1 MVGTSIGHY
10 HIVESLGKGGMGEV
24 YAAEDT
30 RLGRRVALKML
41 SRGLAMDAD
50 HRERFE
56 REARAVAALNHPNI
70 VTIYSVEEADGVP
83 FLTLEL
89 VEGRTLDALI
99 PAGGL
104 PLDRILAYA
113 IPLADAV
120 GAAHQRGITHRDLKP
135 GNVMIGDDG
144 RLKVLDFGLAKLK
157 ESNASLAAS
166 LPTQELTGEG
176 RIVGTVAYMSPE
188 QAEGKPVDSRSDVFS
203 LGVVIFEMA
212 TSQRPFKGDT
222 QVSLLSSII
231 KDTPSSLTD
240 LKTDLPR
247 DLARIVRRCLSKDP
261 EDRYQTAKDLRN
273 DLRALK
279 EDLSSGAVA
288 AAVSGV
294 HALAPAPGTAAKRR
308 YVTMAVAGIAA
319 LSVAAAAFVYWSRD
333 DRQPGAASP
342 ANAQPFAS
350 VSLNRLTTTGAAGSA
365 AISDDGRYVAYV
377 VTEGGKSGL
386 WLRQVAT
393 TSNVAIVPAA
403 EVQFHGVTF
412 SPDGNYIYYSFY
424 PAGEMSGSLWQVPV
438 LGGRPRRILEDVDGD
453 ISFDPSG
460 NRFAMVRNNARTQE
474 TALIVSDTSGSNVKT
489 LVTRKAPNRFKVDS
503 VAWSPDGRSI
513 AALVNRVEALNV
525 DVVLIDAITGQE
537 KALGNQAW
545 QNISEVAW
553 LPDGK
558 SLLINAQD
566 ANGDSTSQV
575 WLLSASG
582 HEPRRITNDLS
593 TYAGLS
599 VSAGG
604 KSFVSVRRERRSRV
618 WIVDAAGGEARVVSS
633 GAGADD
639 GVNGLA
645 WTADGRLVYTSA
657 SAGNLDIWLMDADG
671 RNRVQLTSDK
681 AHDSWPAVTTDSR
694 RIVFVSERGGARG
707 LWVMGTDGSEQR
719 RIGSVTVNPQPGMW
733 ADDNWV
739 YFTAAGGRNFR
750 IGIDGGEPVPLE
762 VSAPA
767 GGAASPL
774 PEGFH
779 QPVSSPDGRMVAG
792 HYNSREPR
800 GERIAVVPLDGSPPR
815 LFSNVTIP
823 AEWSG
828 DGKSLLYLVARDG
841 ATNVWRQ
848 PIAGGPAVPLTRF
861 SDERIF
867 RFSASPD
874 QKRWAIVR
882 GNISSDVVLV
892 SERE

>member
-10 HIVESLGKGGMGEV
+10 RILESLGKGGMGEV

-30 RLGRRVALKML
+30 RLGRRVALKVL
-41 SRGLAMDAD
+41 LRGLAMDAD
-50 HRERFE
+50 RRERFE

-70 VTIYSVEEADGVP
+70 VTIYSVEEEDGVP

-89 VEGRTLDALI
+89 VEGRTLDTLI
-99 PAGGL
+99 SPGGL
-104 PLDRILAYA
+104 PVDRILAYA
-113 IPLADAV
+113 IALADGV
-120 GAAHQRGITHRDLKP
+120 GAAHQHGITHRDLKP

-188 QAEGKPVDSRSDVFS
+188 QAEAKPVDPRSDVFS

-212 TSQRPFKGDT
+212 TSQRPFKGET

-231 KDTPSSLTD
+231 RDTPASLTD
-240 LKTDLPR
+240 LRAELPR
-247 DLARIVRRCLSKDP
+247 DLGRIVRRCLSKDP

-288 AAVSGV
+288 APVSGV
-294 HALAPAPGTAAKRR
+294 HALPAAQRAAAKRR
-308 YVTMAVAGIAA
+308 YVRVAVAGIAA
-319 LSVAAAAFVYWSRD
+319 LSVAAAAFVYWSGD
-333 DRQPGAASP
+333 DRRPGAASP
-342 ANAQPFAS
+342 ANARPFAS
-350 VSLNRLTTTGAAGSA
+350 VSLNRLTTTGAAGLA

-393 TSNVAIVPAA
+393 TSNVAIVPPAD
-403 EVQFHGVTF
+403 VRFHAVTF
-412 SPDGNYIYYSFY
+412 SPDGNHIYYSFY
-424 PAGEMSGSLWQVPV
+424 PGGELFGNLWQVPV
-438 LGGRPRRILEDVDGD
+438 LGGTPRRILEDVDGD

-460 NRFAMVRNNARTQE
+460 NRFVMVRNDPRTQQ
-474 TALIVSDTSGSNVKT
+474 TALIVSDASGSNVKT
-489 LVTRKAPNRFKVDS
+489 LATRKAPNSFKVGS

-513 AALVNRVEALNV
+513 AALVNRAEALKV
-525 DVVLIDAITGQE
+525 DVVLVDAMTGQE
-537 KALGNQAW
+537 NVLGNHAW
-545 QNISEVAW
+545 QNISAVAW

-558 SLLINAQD
+558 SLLINGQD
-566 ANGDSTSQV
+566 ADGESTSQV

-582 HEPRRITNDLS
+582 DEPRRITNDLS
-593 TYAGLS
+593 TYAGISLT
-599 VSAGG
+599 ADG
-604 KSFVSVRRERRSRV
+604 KSFVSVRSELRSRI
-618 WIVDAAGGEARVVSS
+618 WIVDTAGGEPRAVSS

-639 GVNGLA
+639 GVDGLT
-645 WTADGRLVYTSA
+645 WMADGRLVYTSA
-657 SAGNLDIWLMDADG
+657 SGGNLDIWLMDADG

-681 AHDSWPAVTTDSR
+681 AHDSWPAVTTDGR

-719 RIGSVTVNPQPGMW
+719 RIGSVTVDPRPGLSVDDKW
-733 ADDNWV
+733 A

-750 IGIDGGEPVPLE
+750 IGIDGGEPVPIE
-762 VSAPA
+762 VSTPA

-774 PEGFH
+774 PEAFH
-779 QPVSSPDGRMVAG
+779 EPVSSPDGTMVAG

-823 AEWSG
+823 AEWSR

-841 ATNVWRQ
+841 GTNIWRQ
-848 PIAGGPAVPLTRF
+848 PITGGPATPLTRF

-867 RFSASPD
+867 RFSASAD

-882 GNISSDVVLV
+882 GNIASDVVLV
-892 SERE
+892 SERK

>member
-1 MVGTSIGHY
+1 MVGTSIAHY
-10 HIVESLGKGGMGEV
+10 HIAEFLGKGGMGEV

-30 RLGRRVALKML
+30 RLGRRVALKVL
-41 SRGLAMDAD
+41 SRELAMDAD
-50 HRERFE
+50 RRERFE

-70 VTIYSVEEADGVP
+70 VTIYSVEEAGGVP

-99 PAGGL
+99 PPGGL
-104 PLDRILAYA
+104 PVDRILAYA

-120 GAAHQRGITHRDLKP
+120 GAAHQRGVTHRDLKP

-144 RLKVLDFGLAKLK
+144 RVKVLDFGLAKLK

-166 LPTQELTGEG
+166 LPTQELTVEG
-176 RIVGTVAYMSPE
+176 RIVGSVAYMSPE
-188 QAEGKPVDSRSDVFS
+188 QAEGKLVDPRSDVFS

-240 LKTDLPR
+240 LKADLPR

-288 AAVSGV
+288 AAVSDV
-294 HALAPAPGTAAKRR
+294 HAVPAAQGAAAKRPFVR
-308 YVTMAVAGIAA
+308 VAVAGIAV
-319 LSVAAAAFVYWSRD
+319 LSVAAAAFVYWSSD
-333 DRQPGAASP
+333 SRQPGVASP

-350 VSLNRLTTTGAAGSA
+350 VSLTRLTTTGAAGLA
-365 AISDDGRYVAYV
+365 AISDDGRYVAYG

-393 TSNVAIVPAA
+393 TSNVAIVPPS
-403 EVQFHGVTF
+403 EVRLRAVTF
-412 SPDGNYIYYSFY
+412 SPDGNYLYYSFY
-424 PAGEMSGSLWQVPV
+424 PVGELHGSLWQVPV
-438 LGGRPRRILEDVDGD
+438 LGGVARRVLDDVDGA

-460 NRFAMVRNNARTQE
+460 KRFAMVRGIARTQE
-474 TALIVSDTSGSNVKT
+474 AALIVVDTNGYQTKT
-489 LVTRKAPNRFKVDS
+489 LVTRKAPNRLKFQS

-513 AALVNRVEALNV
+513 AALAERGEDLEV
-525 DVVLIDAITGQE
+525 DVVLIDALTGQQTV
-537 KALGNQAW
+537 LGNHAW
-545 QNISEVAW
+545 RDATYVQW

-558 SLLINAQD
+558 SLLVNAQE
-566 ANGDSTSQV
+566 ANGEAINQV
-575 WLLSASG
+575 WLVSTSG
-582 HEPRRITNDLS
+582 QPRRITNDLS
-593 TYAGLS
+593 TYAGISLT
-599 VSAGG
+599 ADG
-604 KSFVSVRRERRSRV
+604 KSFVSVRRERSSRV
-618 WIVDAAGGEARVVSS
+618 WIIDAPGGEPRVVSS
-633 GAGADD
+633 GAGAED

-671 RNRVQLTSDK
+671 RNRVPLTSDK
-681 AHDSWPAVTTDSR
+681 AHDSWPAVTPDGR

-707 LWVMGTDGSEQR
+707 LWVMRTDGSEPR
-719 RIGSVTVNPQPGMW
+719 RIGSVTVNAQPGLS
-733 ADDNWV
+733 ADDTWV
-739 YFTAAGGRNFR
+739 YFTAPGGRNFR
-750 IGIDGGEPVPLE
+750 IGIDGGEPVPLA

-767 GGAASPL
+767 GGAAGPL
-774 PEGFH
+774 PEAFH
-779 QPVSSPDGRMVAG
+779 EPVSSPDGRMIAG
-792 HYNSREPR
+792 HYNSSEVKA
-800 GERIAVVPLDGSPPR
+800 ERIAVVPLDGGAPR

-828 DGKSLLYLVARDG
+828 DAKSLLYLVTRDG
-841 ATNVWRQ
+841 GMNLWRQ
-848 PIAGGPAVPLTRF
+848 PIAGGPAVALTRF
-861 SDERIF
+861 SGERIF
-867 RFSASPD
+867 RFSASRD

-882 GNISSDVVLV
+882 GTIASDVVLV
-892 SERE
+892 SERD

>member
-1 MVGTSIGHY
+1 LVGTSIGHY
-10 HIVESLGKGGMGEV
+10 HIAELLGKGGMGEV

-30 RLGRRVALKML
+30 RLGRRVALKVL
-41 SRGLAMDAD
+41 SRELAAD
-50 HRERFE
+50 GDRRERFE

-70 VTIYSVEEADGVP
+70 VTIHSVEEAGGVH

-99 PAGGL
+99 PPGGL

-135 GNVMIGDDG
+135 GNVMVSDDG
-144 RLKVLDFGLAKLK
+144 RVKVLDFGLAKLK
-157 ESNASLAAS
+157 ESDASLAAS

-188 QAEGKPVDSRSDVFS
+188 QAEAKPVDPRSDVFS

-222 QVSLLSSII
+222 QFSLLSSII
-231 KDTPSSLTD
+231 KDTPASLAD
-240 LKTDLPR
+240 LKADLPQ

-279 EDLSSGAVA
+279 EDLSSGAG
-288 AAVSGV
+288 AAVSRV
-294 HALAPAPGTAAKRR
+294 DVLPAARRAAAKRQ
-308 YVTMAVAGIAA
+308 YVTMAAAGIVA
-319 LSVAAAAFVYWSRD
+319 LSVASAAFVYWWGD
-333 DRQPGAASP
+333 GRQPEAVSP
-342 ANAQPFAS
+342 ASAQPFAS
-350 VSLNRLTTTGAAGSA
+350 VSLNRLTTTGTAGLA

-377 VTEGGKSGL
+377 VTEGSKSGL

-403 EVQFHGVTF
+403 DVRFRGVTF
-412 SPDGNYIYYSFY
+412 SPDGNYVYYSFY
-424 PAGEMSGSLWQVPV
+424 PAGEVYGSLWQVPV
-438 LGGRPRRILEDVDGD
+438 LGGSARRVLDDVDSD

-460 NRFAMVRNNARTQE
+460 KRFAMARGIAPTQE
-474 TALIVSDTSGSNVKT
+474 AALIVVDTNGYRTKT
-489 LVTRKAPNRFKVDS
+489 LVTRKAPDRFKTYG

-513 AALVNRVEALNV
+513 AALADRGEDLQV
-525 DVVLIDAITGQE
+525 DVLLIDAITGHE
-537 KALGNQAW
+537 TVLGKHAW
-545 QNISEVAW
+545 RDATYVEW

-558 SLLINAQD
+558 SLLVNAQS
-566 ANGDSTSQV
+566 ANGDATNQI
-575 WLLSASG
+575 WLVAASG
-582 HEPRRITNDLS
+582 SGEPRRVTNDLS
-593 TYAGLS
+593 TYAGISLT
-599 VSAGG
+599 ADG

-618 WIVDAAGGEARVVSS
+618 WIVDAAGGQSRIVSS
-633 GAGADD
+633 GAGDDD

-645 WTADGRLVYTSA
+645 WMVDGRLVYTSA

-671 RNRVQLTSDK
+671 RNRVPLTSDK
-681 AHDSWPAVTTDSR
+681 AHDSRPAVTPDGR

-707 LWVMGTDGSEQR
+707 LWVMNTDGSEQR
-719 RIGSVTVNPQPGMW
+719 RIGSVTVNAEPGLW
-733 ADDNWV
+733 ADDRWV
-739 YFTAAGGRNFR
+739 YFTAPGGRNFR
-750 IGIDGGEPVPLE
+750 VGIDGGEPVPLA

-779 QPVSSPDGRMVAG
+779 DPGASPDGRMIAG
-792 HYNSREPR
+792 HFRSREPR
-800 GERIAVVPLDGSPPR
+800 GERYAVVPLDGSPPR
-815 LFSNVTIP
+815 LFSNVTVP
-823 AEWSG
+823 AEWAS
-828 DGKSLLYLVARDG
+828 DAKSLLYFVTRDG
-841 ATNVWRQ
+841 GMNVWRQ
-848 PIAGGPAVPLTRF
+848 PIAGGPAMPVTRF
-861 SDERIF
+861 TDERIF
-867 RFSASPD
+867 RFSGSRD
-874 QKRWAIVR
+874 QRRWAIVR
-882 GNISSDVVLV
+882 GTIASDVVLV

>member
-10 HIVESLGKGGMGEV
+10 HILASIGKGGMGEV
-24 YAAEDT
+24 YAAEDA
-30 RLGRRVALKML
+30 RLGRRVAVKVL
-41 SRGLAMDAD
+41 SRELAMDTD
-50 HRERFE
+50 RRERFE

-70 VTIYSVEEADGVP
+70 VTIFSVEEADGVP

-99 PAGGL
+99 PPGGL
-104 PLDRILAYA
+104 PLDRILGYA

-135 GNVMIGDDG
+135 GNVMVGDDG
-144 RLKVLDFGLAKLK
+144 RVKVLDFGLAKLK
-157 ESNASLAAS
+157 ESNGSLAAS

-188 QAEGKPVDSRSDVFS
+188 QAEGKPVDPRSDVFS

-240 LKTDLPR
+240 LRAELPR
-247 DLARIVRRCLSKDP
+247 DLGRIVRRCLSKDP

-288 AAVSGV
+288 AVSGV
-294 HALAPAPGTAAKRR
+294 HAVPAAPSAAGKRR
-308 YVTMAVAGIAA
+308 YVWVAVAAIGA
-319 LSVAAAAFVYWSRD
+319 LSVAAAAYVYKSGD
-333 DRQPGAASP
+333 DSQPAAASP
-342 ANAQPFAS
+342 AAAQPFAS
-350 VSLNRLTTTGAAGSA
+350 ASLNRLTTTGAAGLAS
-365 AISDDGRYVAYV
+365 ISDDGRYVAYV
-377 VTEGGKSGL
+377 STEGGKSGL

-403 EVQFHGVTF
+403 AVRFHAVTF
-412 SPDGNYIYYSFY
+412 SPDGNYLYYSFY
-424 PAGEMSGSLWQVPV
+424 PTGEVYGSLWQVPV
-438 LGGRPRRILEDVDGD
+438 LGGGARRVLDDVDGD

-460 NRFAMVRNNARTQE
+460 KRFAMVRGIAPTQE
-474 TALIVSDTSGSNVKT
+474 AALIVVDTNGYKTKT
-489 LVTRKAPNRFKVDS
+489 LVTRKAPNRFKYQS

-513 AALVNRVEALNV
+513 AALAERGEDLKV
-525 DVVLIDAITGQE
+525 DVVLVDVETGRE
-537 KALGNQAW
+537 TVLGKHAW
-545 QNISEVAW
+545 RNATNVEW
-553 LPDGK
+553 LPDGQ
-558 SLLINAQD
+558 SLLVNAQG
-566 ANGDSTSQV
+566 ANGELTSQV

-582 HEPRRITNDLS
+582 GEPRRVTNDLS
-593 TYAGLS
+593 TYAGISLT
-599 VSAGG
+599 ADG
-604 KSFVSVRRERRSRV
+604 KSFVSVRSELHSRV
-618 WIVDAAGGEARVVSS
+618 WIVDTAGGEPRVVSS

-645 WTADGRLVYTSA
+645 WMADGRLVYTSA
-657 SAGNLDIWLMDADG
+657 SGGNLDIWLMDADG

-681 AHDSWPAVTTDSR
+681 AHDSWPAVTTDGR

-719 RIGSVTVNPQPGMW
+719 RIGSVTVNSEPGMS
-733 ADDNWV
+733 ADEQWV

-779 QPVSSPDGRMVAG
+779 ESVSSPGGRMVAG
-792 HYNSREPR
+792 HYSSREPR

-815 LFSNVTIP
+815 LFSNVTTS

-841 ATNVWRQ
+841 GTNIWRQ
-848 PIAGGPAVPLTRF
+848 PIDGGPAAALTRF

-882 GNISSDVVLV
+882 GTVASDVVLV
-892 SERE
+892 TERE

>member
-1 MVGTSIGHY
+1 M
-10 HIVESLGKGGMGEV
+10 
-24 YAAEDT
+24 
-30 RLGRRVALKML
+30 
-41 SRGLAMDAD
+41 
-50 HRERFE
+50 
-56 REARAVAALNHPNI
+56 
-70 VTIYSVEEADGVP
+70 
-83 FLTLEL
+83 
-89 VEGRTLDALI
+89 
-99 PAGGL
+99 
-104 PLDRILAYA
+104 
-113 IPLADAV
+113 
-120 GAAHQRGITHRDLKP
+120 
-135 GNVMIGDDG
+135 
-144 RLKVLDFGLAKLK
+144 
-157 ESNASLAAS
+157 
-166 LPTQELTGEG
+166 
-176 RIVGTVAYMSPE
+176 
-188 QAEGKPVDSRSDVFS
+188 
-203 LGVVIFEMA
+203 
-212 TSQRPFKGDT
+212 
-222 QVSLLSSII
+222 
-231 KDTPSSLTD
+231 
-240 LKTDLPR
+240 
-247 DLARIVRRCLSKDP
+247 
-261 EDRYQTAKDLRN
+261 
-273 DLRALK
+273 
-279 EDLSSGAVA
+279 
-288 AAVSGV
+288 
-294 HALAPAPGTAAKRR
+294 
-308 YVTMAVAGIAA
+308 
-319 LSVAAAAFVYWSRD
+319 YWSRD

-350 VSLNRLTTTGAAGSA
+350 VSLNRLTTTGAAGLA

-403 EVQFHGVTF
+403 DVRFHGVTF
-412 SPDGNYIYYSFY
+412 SPDGNYVYYSFY
-424 PAGEMSGSLWQVPV
+424 PAGEMSGGLWQVPV
-438 LGGRPRRILEDVDGD
+438 LGGGARRVLEDVDGD

-460 NRFAMVRNNARTQE
+460 KRFAMVRGIAPTQE
-474 TALIVSDTSGSNVKT
+474 DALIVVDTNGYKTKT
-489 LVTRKAPNRFKVDS
+489 LATRKRPNSFKFQS

-513 AALVNRVEALNV
+513 AALAERGDALQV
-525 DVVLIDAITGQE
+525 DVVLIDALTGHE
-537 KALGNQAW
+537 VVLGNHAW
-545 QNISEVAW
+545 RNASYVEW

-558 SLLINAQD
+558 SLLVNAQE
-566 ANGDSTSQV
+566 ANGEGTSQV

-582 HEPRRITNDLS
+582 GEPRRITNDLS

-599 VSAGG
+599 LTADG
-604 KSFVSVRRERRSRV
+604 KSFVSVRSELRSRV
-618 WIVDAAGGEARVVSS
+618 WIVDAAGGESRVVSS

-671 RNRVQLTSDK
+671 RNRAQLTSDK
-681 AHDSWPAVTTDSR
+681 AHDSWPAVTTDGR

-719 RIGSVTVNPQPGMW
+719 RIGSVTVNPQPGMS
-733 ADDNWV
+733 ADDKWV

-774 PEGFH
+774 PEAFH
-779 QPVSSPDGRMVAG
+779 QPVSSPDGRMIAG

-841 ATNVWRQ
+841 GTNVWRQ

-882 GNISSDVVLV
+882 GNIASDVVLV
-892 SERE
+892 TERE

>member
-1 MVGTSIGHY
+1 
-10 HIVESLGKGGMGEV
+10 MGEV

-30 RLGRRVALKML
+30 RLGRRVALKVL
-41 SRGLAMDAD
+41 SRELATDAD
-50 HRERFE
+50 RRERFE

-99 PAGGL
+99 PPGGL
-104 PLDRILAYA
+104 TLDRILAYA

-144 RLKVLDFGLAKLK
+144 RVKVLDFGLAKLK

-188 QAEGKPVDSRSDVFS
+188 QAEAKPVDPRSDVFS

-231 KDTPSSLTD
+231 KDTPASLTD
-240 LKTDLPR
+240 LRAELPR
-247 DLARIVRRCLSKDP
+247 DLGRIVKRCLSKDP

-279 EDLSSGAVA
+279 EDLSSGAVI
-288 AAVSGV
+288 AVSGV
-294 HALAPAPGTAAKRR
+294 HALPAVRRAAARRR
-308 YVTMAVAGIAA
+308 YLSVAVAGIAA
-319 LSVAAAAFVYWSRD
+319 LSVAAIAFVYWPGG
-333 DRQPGAASP
+333 DRRPGAASP
-342 ANAQPFAS
+342 ANAQPFGS
-350 VSLNRLTTTGAAGSA
+350 VSLNRLTTTGTAGLA

-403 EVQFHGVTF
+403 EVEFQGVTF
-412 SPDGNYIYYSFY
+412 SPDGNYVYYSFY
-424 PAGEMSGSLWQVPV
+424 PAGELLGYLWQVPV
-438 LGGRPRRILEDVDGD
+438 LGGMPRRILEDVDGD

-460 NRFAMVRNNARTQE
+460 NRFAMVRNNPRTQE
-474 TALIVSDTSGSNVKT
+474 TALIVSDTSGSKAT
-489 LVTRKAPNRFKVDS
+489 SLVTRKAPNRFKPQS

-513 AALVNRVEALNV
+513 ATLAERGADLQV
-525 DVVLIDAITGQE
+525 DVVLIDAVTGHE
-537 KALGNQAW
+537 TVLGNHAW
-545 QNISEVAW
+545 RNISEVAW

-566 ANGDSTSQV
+566 AGGESVSQV

-582 HEPRRITNDLS
+582 DEPRRITNDLS
-593 TYAGLS
+593 TYAGISLT
-599 VSAGG
+599 ADG

-618 WIVDAAGGEARVVSS
+618 WIVEAAGGEPRVVSS

-645 WTADGRLVYTSA
+645 WTVDGRLVYTSA

-671 RNRVQLTSDK
+671 RNRVPLTSDR
-681 AHDSWPAVTTDSR
+681 APDSWPVVTADGR
-694 RIVFVSERGGARG
+694 RIVFVSERSGARG
-707 LWVMGTDGSEQR
+707 LWVMGTDGGEQR
-719 RIGSVTVNPQPGMW
+719 RIGSVTVNPRPNMW
-733 ADDNWV
+733 ADDTWV
-739 YFTAAGGRNFR
+739 YFTAADGRNFR
-750 IGIDGGEPVPLE
+750 IGIDGGEPAPLA

-767 GGAASPL
+767 GSAPSPL

-779 QPVSSPDGRMVAG
+779 DPASSPDGSMIAG

-828 DGKSLLYLVARDG
+828 DGKSLLYFVARDG
-841 ATNVWRQ
+841 GMNIWRQ
-848 PIAGGPAVPLTRF
+848 PIAGGPSVPLTRF

-867 RFSASPD
+867 RFSVSRD
-874 QKRWAIVR
+874 QKRLAIVR
-882 GNISSDVVLV
+882 GNIASDVVLV

>member
-24 YAAEDT
+24 YVAEDT
-30 RLGRRVALKML
+30 RLGRRVALKVL
-41 SRGLAMDAD
+41 SRDLAIDAD
-50 HRERFE
+50 RRERFE

-99 PAGGL
+99 PPGGL
-104 PLDRILAYA
+104 PVDRLLAYA

-135 GNVMIGDDG
+135 GNVMISDDG
-144 RLKVLDFGLAKLK
+144 RVKVLDFGLAKLK

-188 QAEGKPVDSRSDVFS
+188 QAEGKPVDPRSDVFS

-240 LKTDLPR
+240 IRTELPR
-247 DLARIVRRCLSKDP
+247 DLGRIVRRCLSKDP

-288 AAVSGV
+288 AAMSDV
-294 HALAPAPGTAAKRR
+294 HALPAGPRAAAKQR

-319 LSVAAAAFVYWSRD
+319 LSVAAAAFVYWSGD
-333 DRQPGAASP
+333 ARQPGAASP

-350 VSLNRLTTTGAAGSA
+350 VSLNRLTTTGTAGLA

-377 VTEGGKSGL
+377 ITEQGKSGL

-393 TSNVAIVPAA
+393 TSNVAIVPPAD
-403 EVQFHGVTF
+403 VRFHGVTF
-412 SPDGNYIYYSFY
+412 SPDGNHVYYSFY
-424 PAGEMSGSLWQVPV
+424 PAGELFGSLWQVPV
-438 LGGRPRRILEDVDGD
+438 LGGRPRRILEDVDAD

-460 NRFAMVRNNARTQE
+460 SRFAMVRNNARTRE
-474 TALIVSDTSGSNVKT
+474 TALIVSDTNGSNVKT
-489 LVTRKAPNRFKVDS
+489 LVTRKPPNRFNVDG

-513 AALVNRVEALNV
+513 AAAVNRAEALKV
-525 DVVLIDAITGQE
+525 DVVLVDATSGQE
-537 KALGNQAW
+537 TVLGNHVW
-545 QNISEVAW
+545 RNISKVAW
-553 LPDGK
+553 LPDGN

-566 ANGDSTSQV
+566 ADGESSAQV

-582 HEPRRITNDLS
+582 GEPRRITNDLS
-593 TYAGLS
+593 NYAGLS
-599 VSAGG
+599 LTADG
-604 KSFVSVRRERRSRV
+604 KSFVSVRSERRSRV
-618 WIVDAAGGEARVVSS
+618 WIVDAAGGESRVVSS

-645 WTADGRLVYTSA
+645 WTADDRLVYTSA
-657 SAGNLDIWLMDADG
+657 SAGNRDIWIMDADG
-671 RNRVQLTSDK
+671 RNRVQLTSDT
-681 AHDSWPAVTTDSR
+681 ASDSWPALTSDGR
-694 RIVFVSERGGARG
+694 RIVFVSERDGARG
-707 LWVMGTDGSEQR
+707 LWVMGTDGGEQR
-719 RIGSVTVNPQPGMW
+719 RIGSVTVNSEPSLS
-733 ADDNWV
+733 ADDKWV
-739 YFTAAGGRNFR
+739 YFTAAGGRNFQ

-762 VSAPA
+762 VSASA
-767 GGAASPL
+767 GGAAKPL

-779 QPVSSPDGRMVAG
+779 QPVSSPDGRMIAG

-800 GERIAVVPLDGSPPR
+800 GERIAVVPLDGGAPR
-815 LFSNVTIP
+815 LFSNVPVP

-828 DGKSLLYLVARDG
+828 DGRSLLYLVARDG
-841 ATNVWRQ
+841 ATNLWRQ
-848 PIAGGPAVPLTRF
+848 PIAGGPAVALTRF
-861 SDERIF
+861 SDEMIY
-867 RFSASPD
+867 RFSSSPD
-874 QKRWAIVR
+874 QKRWAVVR
-882 GNISSDVVLV
+882 GTVASDVVLV
-892 SERE
+892 TERE

>member
-1 MVGTSIGHY
+1 LVGTSIGHY
-10 HIVESLGKGGMGEV
+10 HIVGALGKGGMGEV

-30 RLGRRVALKML
+30 RLGRRVALKVL

-70 VTIYSVEEADGVP
+70 VTIYSVEDAGGIP

-99 PAGGL
+99 PPGGL

-135 GNVMIGDDG
+135 GNVMVGDDG
-144 RLKVLDFGLAKLK
+144 RVKVLDFGLAKLK

-188 QAEGKPVDSRSDVFS
+188 QAEGKPVDPRSDVFS

-212 TSQRPFKGDT
+212 TAQRPFTGDT
-222 QVSLLSSII
+222 QVSLLSSIL
-231 KDTPSSLTD
+231 KDTPASLTD
-240 LKTDLPR
+240 LKAELPR

-279 EDLSSGAVA
+279 EDLSSGASA

-294 HALAPAPGTAAKRR
+294 HTTPVATGAGAKRR
-308 YVTMAVAGIAA
+308 YVTVAVAGIAA
-319 LSVAAAAFVYWSRD
+319 LAGAAAALVYWSGN

-342 ANAQPFAS
+342 ANALPFAS
-350 VSLNRLTTTGAAGSA
+350 VSLNRLTTTGTAGLA

-403 EVQFHGVTF
+403 DVQFRGVTF
-412 SPDGNYIYYSFY
+412 SPDGNYVYYSFY
-424 PAGEMSGSLWQVPV
+424 PAGEVYGSLWQVPV
-438 LGGRPRRILEDVDGD
+438 LGGGARRVLEDVDGD
-453 ISFDPSG
+453 ISFDATG
-460 NRFAMVRNNARTQE
+460 KRFAMVRGIAKTQE
-474 TALIVSDTSGSNVKT
+474 AALIVVDTNGYKTKT
-489 LVTRKAPNRFKVDS
+489 LATRKAPNRFKYQS
-503 VAWSPDGRSI
+503 PAWSPDGRSI
-513 AALVNRVEALNV
+513 AALAERGENLQV
-525 DVVLIDAITGQE
+525 DVVLVDALTGAE
-537 KALGNQAW
+537 TVLGNHTWRNATYV
-545 QNISEVAW
+545 EW
-553 LPDGK
+553 LPDGA
-558 SLLINAQD
+558 SLLVNAQETS
-566 ANGDSTSQV
+566 GEGTSQV

-582 HEPRRITNDLS
+582 GELRRVTNDLS
-593 TYAGLS
+593 TYAGISLT
-599 VSAGG
+599 ADGT
-604 KSFVSVRRERRSRV
+604 SFVSVRSERRSRV
-618 WIVDAAGGEARVVSS
+618 WIVDAARGESRVVSS

-645 WTADGRLVYTSA
+645 WTADSRLVYTSA
-657 SAGNLDIWLMDADG
+657 SGGNLDIWLMDADG

-681 AHDSWPAVTTDSR
+681 AHDSWPAVSTDGR

-707 LWVMGTDGSEQR
+707 LWVMGTDGSDQR
-719 RIGSVTVNPQPGMW
+719 RIGSVTVSSEPGLS
-733 ADDNWV
+733 ADDKWAYV
-739 YFTAAGGRNFR
+739 TAAGGRNFR
-750 IGIDGGEPVPLE
+750 IGLDGGEPVPLE

-774 PEGFH
+774 PDAFH

-815 LFSNVTIP
+815 QFSNVP
-823 AEWSG
+823 VAAEWSS

-841 ATNVWRQ
+841 ATNLWRQ
-848 PIAGGPAVPLTRF
+848 PIAGGPAVALTRF
-861 SDERIF
+861 ADERIF
-867 RFSASPD
+867 RFSGSPD

-882 GNISSDVVLV
+882 GTIASDVVLV
-892 SERE
+892 SERK